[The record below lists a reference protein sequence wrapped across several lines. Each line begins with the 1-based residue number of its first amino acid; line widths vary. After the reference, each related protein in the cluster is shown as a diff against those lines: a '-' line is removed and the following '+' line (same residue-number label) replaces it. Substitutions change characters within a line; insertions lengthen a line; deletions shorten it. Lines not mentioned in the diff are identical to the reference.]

1 MPRYFHPAL
10 APLLLFLV
18 FGFLCV
24 ASHAQVTE
32 KTLAEKAVARKTPP
46 TPDAASSAKQ
56 AVNLAKTGHCKEA
69 LPGLKKAAQ
78 HGVDPASKRDAGFA
92 GVRCAMAAGETEA
105 AVDFLR
111 FLNREFP
118 RDPDVL
124 YLAVHTYSDLST
136 RASLELATTA
146 PASPQAHQLNAE
158 ALEVQGKW
166 DEAEKEYRQI
176 LSENPRMPGI
186 HYKLGR
192 ILLSKPDFSPAVA
205 EQAKAEFQQE
215 LEIDPSNAGAEY
227 VLGALAR
234 QNQQWDE
241 AIQHFSRA
249 AKLDAGFG
257 DAFLDLGT
265 SLVSVKKYSEA
276 IPPLETA
283 VKLEPQNPTAHYSLA
298 VAYRRGGRQ
307 TDADREFAIHR
318 KMTEQN
324 GPGAEPQPGSPQENP
339 N

>member
-1 MPRYFHPAL
+1 MPRYFCPAL
-10 APLLLFLV
+10 AILLFWGSLP
-18 FGFLCV
+18 V
-24 ASHAQVTE
+24 ALHAQTA
-32 KTLAEKAVARKTPP
+32 KKAPA
-46 TPDAASSAKQ
+46 PDVSASGKQ
-56 AVNLAKTGHCKEA
+56 AVNLAKAGHCKEA
-69 LPGLKKAAQ
+69 IPGLKKAAQ
-78 HGVDPASKRDAGFA
+78 HGAEPALKRDVGFA
-92 GVRCAMAAGETEA
+92 GVRCAMAIGEAEA
-105 AVDFLR
+105 AIDFLR
-111 FLNREFP
+111 FLKREFP

-124 YLAVHTYSDLST
+124 YVAVHTYSDLST

-146 PASPQAHQLNAE
+146 PASPEAHQLNAE

-166 DEAEKEYRQI
+166 DEAEKEYRLI
-176 LSENPRMPGI
+176 LSQNPNMSGI
-186 HYKLGR
+186 HYRLGR

-215 LEIDPSNAGAEY
+215 LAIDASNAGAEY

-234 QNQQWDE
+234 QSQQWDE

-257 DAFLDLGT
+257 DAFLDLGM
-265 SLVSVKKYSEA
+265 SLVTVKKYAEA

-283 VKLEPQNPTAHYSLA
+283 VKLEPQNPTAHYNLA

-324 GPGAEPQPGSPQENP
+324 GPGPGQPGSPQANP